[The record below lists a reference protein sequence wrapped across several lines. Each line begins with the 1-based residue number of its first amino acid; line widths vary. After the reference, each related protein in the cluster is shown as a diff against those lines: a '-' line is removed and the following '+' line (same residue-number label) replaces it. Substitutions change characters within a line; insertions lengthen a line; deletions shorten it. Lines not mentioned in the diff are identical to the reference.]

1 MRKTESSSL
10 YIVQSPSVDSH
21 QRKLQKPHR
30 NIKDN
35 KKTFV
40 VVLVI
45 FFLGLAVRYP
55 VGRGGLIDLSVGGQ
69 LYNA

>member
-1 MRKTESSSL
+1 MRKNEEPTP
-10 YIVQSPSVDSH
+10 YIKQSPNVDSH
-21 QRKLQKPHR
+21 QRKILKSQK
-30 NIKDN
+30 NINDN

-55 VGRGGLIDLSVGGQ
+55 VGRGG
-69 LYNA
+69 